1 MFVSSINF
9 NFSIIKL
16 LIFSYESF
24 SFIHSKVNF
33 PISILDA
40 AIFDSAIAFAI
51 AKVSDNVYRFFNKS
65 LSIFM
70 KIKYFTRSFVN

>member
-51 AKVSDNVYRFFNKS
+51 AKVS
-65 LSIFM
+65 FM
-70 KIKYFTRSFVN
+70 FIGFSTKALAYS